1 MDYNLSEMEIA
12 LKLKEMKKKKRYI
25 ALQLH
30 PPSGDTIIRKEN
42 NIMYINEGRDG
53 KWEDV
58 RESFFNN
65 MVNVYDSRVE

>member
-30 PPSGDTIIRKEN
+30 PPIGDSTIRREGN
-42 NIMYINEGRDG
+42 RMFINEGRDG

-65 MVNVYDSRVE
+65 MVNVYDSRVK

>member
-25 ALQLH
+25 ALSLF
-30 PPSGDTIIRKEN
+30 PPSNNTTIQKEN
-42 NIMYINEGRDG
+42 NIMFINEGRDG

-58 RESFFNN
+58 RESFYDS
-65 MVNVYDSRVE
+65 MVNVYDSRVK